1 MEQEQI
7 NKLAQ
12 KFLEGTATEAEQ
24 KMLHDWYDSIQVHE
38 ELPVDGEALRLR
50 MQQAIADKTV
60 KRQPWIKRLTAA
72 AAILLLITAGTYF
85 LQRNKQVQTTKTH
98 PYKED
103 AAPGTNKAILTL
115 YDGTTIELDSSRNGA
130 LGKQGNTTILKTAGG
145 QLAYQSSNQPASQE
159 IHYNKV
165 VTPRGGQYQIM
176 LPDGTK
182 VWLNAESSLYFPAE
196 FTGKERNV
204 KLTGEAYFEVA
215 HNAQAPFIV
224 SVADVNVEVLG
235 THFNVMAYTDEHAIK
250 TSLFE
255 GAVKI
260 KDNLLR
266 PGQQMQVYKDGR
278 FKVVTDPFMEDA
290 IAWKDGMFVF
300 NNDNLDNIMR
310 RLSRWYDVEISFSTD
325 KIRNNEFTGQISR
338 HEKLSEVLKMLELTD
353 AVHFEIERKKIIAM
367 P

>member
-12 KFLEGTATEAEQ
+12 KFLEGTATDVEQ
-24 KMLHDWYDSIQVHE
+24 KMLHDWYDSIDPHE

-50 MQQAIADKTV
+50 MQQAITGKIA
-60 KRQPWIKRLTAA
+60 KRNPWRVRLAAA
-72 AAILLLITAGTYF
+72 AAILLLITAGAYIVQ
-85 LQRNKQVQTTKTH
+85 QRKQVQVAKTH

-130 LGKQGNTTILKTAGG
+130 LGKQGNTTILKVAGG
-145 QLAYQSSNQPASQE
+145 QLAYQSNDVPASE
-159 IHYNKV
+159 ELHYNTV
-165 VTPRGGQYQIM
+165 STPRGGQYQIV

-182 VWLNAESSLYFPAE
+182 VWLNAASSLYFPAE

-215 HNAQAPFIV
+215 KNAQKPFIV
-224 SVADVNVEVLG
+224 NVADVNVEVLG
-235 THFNVMAYTDEHAIK
+235 THFNVMAYADEKSIK

-266 PGQQMQVYKDGR
+266 PGQQMHVYKDGR
-278 FKVVTDPFMEDA
+278 FNVITDPFMEDA
-290 IAWKDGMFVF
+290 IAWKEGMFVF
-300 NNDNLDNIMR
+300 NNDELDNIMR
-310 RLSRWYDVEISFSTD
+310 RLSRWYDVEISYSTD
-325 KIRNNEFTGQISR
+325 KIKNKEFTGQISR
-338 HEKLSEVLKMLELTD
+338 QEKLSEVLKMLELTD
-353 AVHFEIERKKIIAM
+353 AVHFQIERKQIIAM

>member
-1 MEQEQI
+1 MEQEKI

-12 KFLEGTATEAEQ
+12 KFLEGTATDVEQ
-24 KMLHDWYDSIQVHE
+24 KMLHDWYDSIDVHE
-38 ELPVDGEALRLR
+38 ELPADGEALRLR
-50 MQQAIADKTV
+50 MQQAIAAKVT
-60 KRQPWIKRLTAA
+60 RRNPWKVRLAA
-72 AAILLLITAGTYF
+72 AATILLLITAGGYL
-85 LQRNKQVQTTKTH
+85 LQQRKSAQVVKTH

-130 LGKQGNTTILKTAGG
+130 LGKQGNTTILKMPGG
-145 QLAYQSSNQPASQE
+145 QLAYQSGDVPQGQE

-165 VTPRGGQYQIM
+165 TTPRGGQYQIV
-176 LPDGTK
+176 LPDGTR

-215 HNAQAPFIV
+215 RNAQAPFIV
-224 SVADVNVEVLG
+224 NVADVNVEVLG
-235 THFNVMAYTDEHAIK
+235 THFNVMAYADENSIK

-266 PGQQMQVYKDGR
+266 PGQQMHVYKDGR
-278 FKVVTDPFMEDA
+278 FNVITDPFMEDA
-290 IAWKDGMFVF
+290 IAWKEGLFVF
-300 NNDNLDNIMR
+300 NNDELDNIMR
-310 RLSRWYDVEISFSTD
+310 RLSRWYDVEVNFSTD
-325 KIRNNEFTGQISR
+325 KIKNKEFTGQISR

-353 AVHFEIERKKIIAM
+353 AVHFEVENKKIIAM